1 MSFPIISGFGILGG
15 LFGLLFFIFWVWMLV
30 DCAINERDTG
40 SKIAWILIIIFAN
53 CIGAAVYFFVRVLR
67 RKR

>member
-1 MSFPIISGFGILGG
+1 
-15 LFGLLFFIFWVWMLV
+15 MLV

-53 CIGAAVYFFVRVLR
+53 CIGAPVYFFVRVLR